1 MGHALKS
8 FSFLYLSVWFEISN
22 HACKFTFP
30 NTRQGSSGHW
40 GWRFY
45 FLLYLQSLI
54 FFFFFLLNNLITSR
68 SHKGFPG
75 GSVVKD
81 SPANAG
87 DTGSI
92 PDMGRPACHRA
103 TKPVCHN
110 Y

>member
-1 MGHALKS
+1 MQVH
-8 FSFLYLSVWFEISN
+8 FSKYSTGIIWTLGLEILFSSIFKKPGLFL
-22 HACKFTFP
+22 
-30 NTRQGSSGHW
+30 
-40 GWRFY
+40 
-45 FLLYLQSLI
+45 
-54 FFFFFLLNNLITSR
+54 FLLNNLKTSR

-92 PDMGRPACHRA
+92 PDMGRLACHRA